1 MGRFFLTPSSQLPSR
16 HLVPYLAQR
25 RSDQLNFEWSVRRW
39 YIHEERWGGG
49 GKLQRKPSPWSLF
62 FRVQGGTLLAA
73 YSYSKKEGLGIRL
86 LRSLEFPHMPSFTFT
101 LSHISG
107 MQILGGGGELQLFE
121 GGGGKLSTLGGSF
134 PCTPPP

>member
-1 MGRFFLTPSSQLPSR
+1 MK
-16 HLVPYLAQR
+16 
-25 RSDQLNFEWSVRRW
+25 SVGGG
-39 YIHEERWGGG
+39 GGG

-107 MQILGGGGELQLFE
+107 MQILGGGGGGGAPVVWGGGSSSCLWGGELQLF
-121 GGGGKLSTLGGSF
+121 GGGGGGGGGS
-134 PCTPPP
+134 